1 MSRNARLGLVL
12 FFVYLAL
19 YGGFVF
25 LTAFAPPETMEWT
38 PPGAGGINIAILY
51 GFGLIIAAL
60 LMAFLYGALASDE
73 TAPPATAPRTPK
85 EGAGR

>member
-12 FFVYLAL
+12 FFIYLAL

-38 PPGAGGINIAILY
+38 PLGGINIAILY

-60 LMAFLYGALASDE
+60 LMALLYGVLAVDE
-73 TAPPATAPRTPK
+73 AAVQGTAPVSSRK
-85 EGAGR
+85 GAAQ